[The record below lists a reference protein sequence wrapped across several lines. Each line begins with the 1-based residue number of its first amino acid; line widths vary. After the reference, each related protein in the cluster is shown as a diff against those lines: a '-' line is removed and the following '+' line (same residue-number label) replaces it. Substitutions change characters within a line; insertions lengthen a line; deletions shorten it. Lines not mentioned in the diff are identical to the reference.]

1 MAKATT
7 FRSRRILVHLDT
19 TSTRRPALTRALHL
33 AQSSGGSL
41 RLVDVL
47 VPLPR
52 HTPNAAT
59 LEGLLRQE
67 MKDRLADAAALAKRM
82 GASVTTA
89 LLEGDVATMLVEA
102 SVSWRADVLLRSHG
116 VHQSAPAPIGPTDS
130 QLVRRCP
137 CPVWFVTH
145 RHAEGER
152 VVVAAVD
159 PDPNDGPRHLLSVR
173 VVQAAIAVAEA
184 SGATLHVI
192 HAWTAYGH
200 QVLASHA
207 TPADLVD
214 YVAACRDNATQRFAA
229 LLRDARVPEKVKTH
243 LVEGQGD
250 QVLIRFIEKRRA
262 DLVVLG
268 TVGRTG
274 LAGLVVGNTAERVLR
289 QVRCSVLAFKP
300 AGFAE
305 AMVERRSD

>member
-1 MAKATT
+1 MAKTDA
-7 FRSRRILVHLDT
+7 FRPKRILVHLDT
-19 TSTRRPALTRALHL
+19 ASERHPALTRALHL
-33 AQSSGGSL
+33 AQATGGSL
-41 RLVDVL
+41 RLVEVL

-52 HTPNAAT
+52 HTPNAAD
-59 LEGLLRQE
+59 LEVLLRKE
-67 MKDRLADAAALAKRM
+67 MKDRLGAAAGLAKRT
-82 GASVTTA
+82 GVPVTSE
-89 LLEGDVATMLVEA
+89 LLRGDLATTLVEA
-102 SVSWRADVLLRSHG
+102 SISWRADVLLRSHG
-116 VHQSAPAPIGPTDS
+116 IQQATQGPIGPTDS

-137 CPVWFVTH
+137 CPVWFVTT

-152 VVVAAVD
+152 VIVAAVD
-159 PDPNDGPRHLLSVR
+159 PDPEDGPRHLLSVR
-173 VVQAAIAVAEA
+173 VAQAAAAVADA

-200 QVLASHA
+200 QVLASHTTA
-207 TPADLVD
+207 EDLVG
-214 YVAACRDNATQRFAA
+214 YVAACRDNAQRRFAA
-229 LLRDARVPEKVKTH
+229 LLHDARVPKTAKTH
-243 LVEGQGD
+243 LLEGVGD
-250 QVLIRFIEKRRA
+250 QVLTTFIEKRRA

-305 AMVERRSD
+305 AMVERREG

>member
-1 MAKATT
+1 MAKSAT
-7 FRSRRILVHLDT
+7 FRPRRILVHLDT
-19 TSTRRPALTRALHL
+19 TSDRRPALTRALHL
-33 AQSSGGSL
+33 AQSTGGSL

-47 VPLPR
+47 VPLPG
-52 HTPNAAT
+52 HTPNAAD
-59 LEGLLRQE
+59 LEGLLRKE

-82 GASVTTA
+82 GAPVTTA

-116 VHQSAPAPIGPTDS
+116 IHQAAPAPIGPTDS

-137 CPVWFVTH
+137 CPVWFVTN
-145 RHAEGER
+145 RHAEGEH
-152 VVVAAVD
+152 VIVAAVD
-159 PDPNDGPRHLLSVR
+159 PDPDDGPRHLLSVR
-173 VVQAAIAVAEA
+173 VVQAAAAVADA

-192 HAWTAYGH
+192 HAWNAYGH
-200 QVLASHA
+200 QVLASHTTA
-207 TPADLVD
+207 DDLVG
-214 YVAACRDNATQRFAA
+214 YVAACRDNAQQRFDA
-229 LLRDARVPEKVKTH
+229 LLLDARVPETAKTH
-243 LVEGQGD
+243 LLEGVGD
-250 QVLIRFIEKRRA
+250 QVLTTFIEKRRA

-305 AMVERRSD
+305 AMVERRAD